1 MKYVV
6 ITGVSRGLGK
16 SLAKA
21 FLFSGWGVIGIS
33 RTSDGGLEEE
43 AKKMGKSYVFVPWDL
58 TELETL
64 ESLAEKMV
72 SLVPGDSEEVVLVH
86 NAGEM
91 QPVTEIKNLSYK
103 EVEHNFIL
111 NTVSV
116 IVLTAAFLRK
126 VGGRFPF
133 LQLVFISSRSVIS
146 PRRLWAVYGA
156 AKAGVDHFVSSLA
169 LEYKGKD
176 NMRAIAIHPPAMDT
190 EMRKNYLKRRSF
202 LFWLW
207 DWIERYVLRQKKVY
221 DPDLVAWKLFYLIE
235 KHSLP
240 SGSVWR
246 WE

>member
-6 ITGVSRGLGK
+6 ITGVSRGLGR
-16 SLAKA
+16 SLARA
-21 FLFSGWGVIGIS
+21 FLLSGWGVIGIS
-33 RTSDGGLEEE
+33 RTGDGGLVEE
-43 AKKMGKSYVFVPWDL
+43 AKGTGKSYVFVPWDL
-58 TELETL
+58 TKLETL
-64 ESLAEKMV
+64 DSLAEKVV
-72 SLVPGDSEEVVLVH
+72 SLLPVESEEVVFIH

-91 QPVTEIKNLSYK
+91 QPVTEIRNLGHK

-126 VGGRFPF
+126 LGKGFPF
-133 LQLVFISSRSVIS
+133 LQLVFISSRSVVS

-156 AKAGVDHFVSSLA
+156 AKAGVDHFVCSLA
-169 LEYKGKD
+169 LEYKGKK
-176 NMRAIAIHPPAMDT
+176 NISAIAIHPPAMDT
-190 EMRKNYLKRRSF
+190 EMRRHYLKKRSF
-202 LFWLW
+202 LFWMW
-207 DWIERYVLRQKKVY
+207 DWIERYILRRKKVY

-235 KHSLP
+235 KHSLS